1 VFGLA
6 GAVTLSKRAHQR
18 LSWGMALPDEAASM
32 SVMYK
37 EDGAMARI
45 LLVDDEPNIRLF
57 YSAALADEG
66 HEVIEASSWAE
77 ALRFLE
83 AEPLD
88 LVVLDI
94 RLGSQSGLELL
105 QRIASHPARVPVI
118 ILTAYASFQDDYTT
132 WLAESYILK
141 SSDPTEF
148 LTEVHRVLD
157 RRSGRSVNIPFQPG
171 STLSDASLL

>member
-1 VFGLA
+1 
-6 GAVTLSKRAHQR
+6 
-18 LSWGMALPDEAASM
+18 MALLDEAASTP
-32 SVMYK
+32 VMYK
-37 EDGAMARI
+37 EDVAMARI

-57 YSAALADEG
+57 YSAVLADEG
-66 HEVIEASSWAE
+66 HDVVEAPSGAE

-83 AEPLD
+83 VEPPD

-105 QRIASHPARVPVI
+105 QQIASHPARVPVI

-132 WLAESYILK
+132 WLAESYVLK

-157 RRSGRSVNIPFQPG
+157 RRSGRSVSIPFQPG
-171 STLSDASLL
+171 GTFSNTLLP